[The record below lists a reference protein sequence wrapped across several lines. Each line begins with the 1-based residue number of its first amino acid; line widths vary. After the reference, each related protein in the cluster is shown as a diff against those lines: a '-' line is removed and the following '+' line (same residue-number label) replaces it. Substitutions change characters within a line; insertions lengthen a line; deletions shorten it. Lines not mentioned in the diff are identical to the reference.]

1 MTPEKT
7 SIPMIG
13 FSAYS
18 GTGKTTMLTQLIPLL
33 KREGLRIAVIKH
45 AHHDF
50 DLDQPGKDSYELR
63 KSGADQ
69 TIICTYTRMA
79 RIIEFETPEEEPD
92 LQQIAGELDPAS
104 IDLILVEGYKQ
115 SSFDKIELHREAMAT
130 PLLFPNDSNIIAIAC
145 DSNLNSKTAIPR
157 LDINDVESVAH
168 FIYQDFYLQRRP
180 GGLES
185 AG

>member
-1 MTPEKT
+1 MQSPAST
-7 SIPMIG
+7 IPMIG

-18 GTGKTTMLTQLIPLL
+18 GTGKTTLIKQLIPLL
-33 KREGLRIAVIKH
+33 KRNGLRIAVIKH

-69 TIICTYTRMA
+69 TIICTFTRMA
-79 RIIEFETPEEEPD
+79 SITEFENPAQEPK
-92 LQQIAGELDPAS
+92 LHEIVAELDPAR

-115 SSFDKIELHREAMAT
+115 VCFDKIELHRSEMRT

-145 DSNLNSKTAIPR
+145 DTGVESEISIPR
-157 LDINDVESVAH
+157 LDINDIESVAA
-168 FIYQDFYLQRRP
+168 FIYQDFYLPRKP
-180 GGLES
+180 GS
-185 AG
+185 